1 VFFSSR
7 IFWGLTPFG
16 TGVHKLDKIPVSLP
30 NFSKIRCPTAEII
43 LVEANHRGKRKHIQP
58 SKLSTLRV
66 DGCKKTNTNFYKL
79 RKCPFTGA

>member
-1 VFFSSR
+1 
-7 IFWGLTPFG
+7 
-16 TGVHKLDKIPVSLP
+16 LP

-66 DGCKKTNTNFYKL
+66 GGCKKKQIQISINYESVPSQVRNL
-79 RKCPFTGA
+79 